1 MPVNKM
7 EASKQVEKTWY
18 VYALVRPDT
27 VEIFYI
33 GKGSVYANG
42 IDRIDRHE
50 EEARKGERSKKSN
63 TIRELWVKGLQVQK
77 CKLYETDSEADAMEY
92 ERALIMLMNANGN
105 LANIL
110 YGGEPN
116 RRFRSIIGRAE
127 ARRIEQRQ
135 GDFGDLV
142 HFDNRITVSRTLRE
156 YRIRLGWSINK
167 LAQEAAIVRQA
178 AANAEAGQP
187 IRADTAKALAD
198 ALSRGYGREIDV
210 LEIQGLNIL

>member
-1 MPVNKM
+1 MSVNKI
-7 EASKQVEKTWY
+7 EASKQIEKTWY

-50 EEARKGERSKKSN
+50 EEASKGERSKKSDI
-63 TIRELWVKGLQVQK
+63 IRELWAKGLQVQK
-77 CKLYETDSEADAMEY
+77 CKLYETDSEVDAVEY

-116 RRFRSIIGRAE
+116 RRFRSIVGGAE
-127 ARRIEQRQ
+127 ARRIEQKQ
-135 GDFGDLV
+135 EDLV

-187 IRADTAKALAD
+187 IRAETAKALAD

>member
-1 MPVNKM
+1 M

-33 GKGSVYANG
+33 GKGSVYAVG

-50 EEARKGERSKKSN
+50 EEARKGERSKKSDI
-63 TIRELWVKGLQVQK
+63 IRELWAKGLQVQK
-77 CKLYETDSEADAMEY
+77 CKLYETDSETDAMEY

-116 RRFRSIIGRAE
+116 RRFRSILGGVE
-127 ARRIEQRQ
+127 TRRIEQRW

-142 HFDNRITVSRTLRE
+142 HFDNRITVSRTA
-156 YRIRLGWSINK
+156 RISHPIGLVY
-167 LAQEAAIVRQA
+167 QQA
-178 AANAEAGQP
+178 STRG
-187 IRADTAKALAD
+187 RYSSS
-198 ALSRGYGREIDV
+198 SRS
-210 LEIQGLNIL
+210 